1 MPRGNSCRWLPWT
14 VIHPRPWGSY
24 VSLISVYRRKGSA
37 IPFPY
42 PLTDD
47 VRCTAKSK
55 QRGERCKQRVKQ
67 HDLDRG
73 ITVCHYHGA
82 PLPQV
87 QAAAERRTPE
97 AKARAYLEK
106 NGYEPLTDPVKVLA
120 DLAGEAVAMKDY
132 FRSQI
137 DQLRYEHRAG
147 EQLRAEVALYERA
160 MDRCVKV
167 LTDIMRLGI
176 AERRARIEEAQ
187 AVMMLQIFNTV
198 LGRMDLPAQKRAL
211 AMQIIQEELTAAG
224 DDAA

>member
-1 MPRGNSCRWLPWT
+1 MYPSFHSFVARDL
-14 VIHPRPWGSY
+14 V
-24 VSLISVYRRKGSA
+24 
-37 IPFPY
+37 IPFPLP
-42 PLTDD
+42 PLTDNE
-47 VRCTAKSK
+47 RCTAHNKAGQHCKMRVSK
-55 QRGERCKQRVKQ
+55 
-67 HDLDRG
+67 HDRDRG
-73 ITVCHYHGA
+73 ITVCKFHGGKA
-82 PLPQV
+82 PQV
-87 QAAAERRTPE
+87 QAAAARRTPE

-187 AVMMLQIFNTV
+187 AVMMLNIFNTV

-211 AMQIIQEELTAAG
+211 AMEIIQQELTAAG
-224 DDAA
+224 EDD